1 MYHPE
6 LQPRC
11 ACALISSQ
19 ISLHFLYIA
28 LHGILPSLVS
38 KSVPITTEQLYG
50 GENGMAAPTQVMLR
64 NEVAQGPLLQPDS
77 SRIRTVVVDD
87 SPTFLQ
93 VACELVELDPVINLV
108 ARAGKGGE
116 AIETVMKL
124 KPDMVLMDVHMP
136 YLDGLTLAW
145 FFANRFPSV
154 RVVLMSTDESPELRE
169 ACEVAGAFD
178 FVHKENFRQEFGT
191 VMRRLCAASQA

>member
-1 MYHPE
+1 
-6 LQPRC
+6 
-11 ACALISSQ
+11 
-19 ISLHFLYIA
+19 
-28 LHGILPSLVS
+28 
-38 KSVPITTEQLYG
+38 
-50 GENGMAAPTQVMLR
+50 MAAPTQVMLR
-64 NEVAQGPLLQPDS
+64 NELAQQPLCKPGG

-93 VACELVELDPVINLV
+93 VACELLELDPLIDLV

-124 KPDMVLMDVHMP
+124 KPDMVLMDVNMP

-145 FFANRFPSV
+145 FFANRFPSA

-169 ACEVAGAFD
+169 ACEEAGAFD
-178 FVHKENFRQEFGT
+178 FVHKENFRQEFGM
-191 VMRRLCAASQA
+191 VMRRLGADS

>member
-1 MYHPE
+1 
-6 LQPRC
+6 
-11 ACALISSQ
+11 
-19 ISLHFLYIA
+19 
-28 LHGILPSLVS
+28 
-38 KSVPITTEQLYG
+38 
-50 GENGMAAPTQVMLR
+50 MAAPTQVMFRSELAQEPLR
-64 NEVAQGPLLQPDS
+64 NPDQG
-77 SRIRTVVVDD
+77 RIRTVVVDD

-93 VACELVELDPVINLV
+93 IVCELLEMDPAIDLV

-124 KPDMVLMDVHMP
+124 KPDMVLMDVNMP

-145 FFANRFPSV
+145 FFNHRFPSA

-169 ACEVAGAFD
+169 ACETAGAFD

-191 VMRRLCAASQA
+191 VMQRFCADS